1 MAPQNTPQYRA
12 WLLKILKMLLNTAHG
27 ASKYSKYSST
37 PRMPLPQE
45 TLSALSSPPC
55 SPNSPLL
62 FPPSIHLSL
71 SISRDPLEGANYRS
85 HHNTHAA
92 APADS
97 PSSLHPAF
105 PDTLPLVPRPP
116 SLSLALSPS
125 PGTLW
130 KERTIGAIITRMPL
144 RLQTDGNGTE
154 TGPREPFSIGTPTDS
169 GSSSSSNGASSNQA
183 SSKASQAAAAAVA
196 AAAVTASPLLF
207 PSTPLPPHPFP
218 WLVPLNNCPNYCS
231 GRGLC
236 DATYWECRYD
246 AAGGTRQV
254 GCT

>member
-1 MAPQNTPQYRA
+1 
-12 WLLKILKMLLNTAHG
+12 
-27 ASKYSKYSST
+27 
-37 PRMPLPQE
+37 MPCFL
-45 TLSALSSPPC
+45 
-55 SPNSPLL
+55 
-62 FPPSIHLSL
+62 
-71 SISRDPLEGANYRS
+71 
-85 HHNTHAA
+85 
-92 APADS
+92 
-97 PSSLHPAF
+97 PSSCDCALECERFFLPHDEYCF
-105 PDTLPLVPRPP
+105 PNN
-116 SLSLALSPS
+116 
-125 PGTLW
+125 GTLW